1 MRNTQKV
8 QLTWVPEFVFVGVE
22 VFLCADVLQ
31 NVGEGSSGAHPRH
44 KQLVARQPH
53 LQPEG
58 LLERLLRAD
67 QRVNKRHLLVAVERV
82 VDRRRFLVVPGHHP
96 DAHRVQRTWK
106 SIGNDPSAQ
115 ISTKLYEL
123 NLP

>member
-1 MRNTQKV
+1 M

-22 VFLCADVLQ
+22 VFLRADVQQ

-67 QRVNKRHLLVAVERV
+67 QRVDQRHLLAAVQRV
-82 VDRRRFLVVPGHHP
+82 VNRRRFLVVSGHHP
-96 DAHRVQRTWK
+96 DAHCVQRTWN
-106 SIGNDPSAQ
+106 SRENNPSAQ
-115 ISTKLYEL
+115 ISTKLYDKNVL
-123 NLP
+123 